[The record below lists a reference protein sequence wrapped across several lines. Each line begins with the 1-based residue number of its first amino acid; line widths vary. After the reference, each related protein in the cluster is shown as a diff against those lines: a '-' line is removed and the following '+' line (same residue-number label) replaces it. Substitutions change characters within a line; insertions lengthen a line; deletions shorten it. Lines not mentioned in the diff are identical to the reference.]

1 MRMKH
6 HQDRVP
12 SELQGP
18 GIPTHFLGSS
28 QCFRSWLCQRFW
40 GCKEGLVED
49 GASKRDFPKKSL
61 AKQILE
67 KGLCQKGL

>member
-6 HQDRVP
+6 HRDRVP

-28 QCFRSWLCQRFW
+28 QWQCQRFW
-40 GCKEGLVED
+40 GRKEGLVED

-61 AKQILE
+61 AKGVLE